1 MILTITGQ
9 KGGISKT
16 TCAQNIGAGLA
27 KRGYKTLLI
36 DLDAQANLTLASGLK
51 NAEIAGTAFELL
63 QDKSDVKAVDCIAE
77 LSDNLYILPASL
89 KLSQA
94 DFAITGIGKELRL
107 KKALK
112 PIKDIYDF
120 VVIDTPPSLGILT
133 VNALTTADKVII
145 PAQADLFSLEAIKQ
159 LYGNLQLIKEYYN
172 PALTIEGILLA
183 RYASRNVLT
192 QNLTEQFKTLA
203 DSIKTKVFEDS
214 IREAIAVKESQTSR
228 QSIFDYAPNS
238 NVAGDF
244 MGVVDEIIKDTV
256 RG

>member
-63 QDKSDVKAVDCIAE
+63 QDKSNVNAVDCIAE

-107 KKALK
+107 KKALE

-183 RYASRNVLT
+183 RYA
-192 QNLTEQFKTLA
+192 K
-203 DSIKTKVFEDS
+203 
-214 IREAIAVKESQTSR
+214 
-228 QSIFDYAPNS
+228 P
-238 NVAGDF
+238 
-244 MGVVDEIIKDTV
+244 
-256 RG
+256 